1 MLGVSLISFFLLVS
15 LSMGKIANPT
25 SFGINTGTQGWGVS
39 VHRAWRISSIYEGV
53 FEIRFYDVKGSDE
66 FVFYNNLGGTET
78 INEKSLVI
86 SPVFA
91 GFRYYPFEG
100 KIENNFSPFVTLKA
114 GPLFIFDGNE
124 EITSFIERWKK
135 AETHLTF
142 GGHAGIGVKFLSSNV
157 SSISVSAGMDIFPM
171 NRNIDEQSQ
180 YNGLLF
186 QFEFSWWK

>member
-1 MLGVSLISFFLLVS
+1 MSRSNLICILLLSLL
-15 LSMGKIANPT
+15 MGKTTNPS
-25 SFGINTGTQGWGVS
+25 SFGIATGSHGWGIS
-39 VHRAWRISSIYEGV
+39 YQRILKSNVNSEIN
-53 FEIRFYDVKGSDE
+53 FEFRFYDVKGTDE
-66 FVFYNNLGGTET
+66 FPISTNYGTET

-135 AETHLTF
+135 AEIHVAF
-142 GGHAGIGVKFLSSNV
+142 GGHAGIGVKFLRSNV
-157 SSISVSAGMDIFPM
+157 SSISVSAGLDIFPM
-171 NRNIDEQSQ
+171 NGTIDDQSQ
-180 YNGLLF
+180 YNGFLL

>member
-1 MLGVSLISFFLLVS
+1 MIRLNIICLFLLS
-15 LSMGKIANPT
+15 LTMGKTANPS
-25 SFGINTGTQGWGVS
+25 SFGIATGSHGWGIS
-39 VHRAWRISSIYEGV
+39 YQRILKSNVNSEIN
-53 FEIRFYDVKGSDE
+53 FEFRFYDVKGTDE
-66 FVFYNNLGGTET
+66 FAFSTYYGGTET
-78 INEKSLVI
+78 INEQSLVI

-135 AETHLTF
+135 AEIHVAF
-142 GGHAGIGVKFLSSNV
+142 GGHAGIGVKFLRSNV
-157 SSISVSAGMDIFPM
+157 SSISVSAGFDIFPM
-171 NRNIDEQSQ
+171 NETIDDQSQ
-180 YNGLLF
+180 YNGFLL

>member
-1 MLGVSLISFFLLVS
+1 MSRSNLICILLLSLL
-15 LSMGKIANPT
+15 MGKTTNPS
-25 SFGINTGTQGWGVS
+25 SFGIATGSHGWGIS
-39 VHRAWRISSIYEGV
+39 YQRILKSNVNSEIN
-53 FEIRFYDVKGSDE
+53 FEFRFYDVKGTDE
-66 FVFYNNLGGTET
+66 FPISTNYGTET

-124 EITSFIERWKK
+124 EITSFFERWKK
-135 AETHLTF
+135 AETHVAF
-142 GGHAGIGVKFLSSNV
+142 GGHAGIGVKFLRSNV
-157 SSISVSAGMDIFPM
+157 SSISVSAGLDIFPM
-171 NRNIDEQSQ
+171 NGTIDDQSQ
-180 YNGLLF
+180 YNGFLL

>member
-15 LSMGKIANPT
+15 LSMGKTANPT
-25 SFGINTGTQGWGVS
+25 SFGINTGTQGWGMS

-53 FEIRFYDVKGSDE
+53 FEIRFYDVKGTDE
-66 FVFYNNLGGTET
+66 FPISTYYGTKT

-114 GPLFIFDGNE
+114 GPLFILTE
-124 EITSFIERWKK
+124 TKK
-135 AETHLTF
+135 
-142 GGHAGIGVKFLSSNV
+142 
-157 SSISVSAGMDIFPM
+157 
-171 NRNIDEQSQ
+171 
-180 YNGLLF
+180 
-186 QFEFSWWK
+186 

>member
-1 MLGVSLISFFLLVS
+1 
-15 LSMGKIANPT
+15 MGKTTNPS
-25 SFGINTGTQGWGVS
+25 SFGIATGSHGWGIS
-39 VHRAWRISSIYEGV
+39 YQRILKSNVNSEIN
-53 FEIRFYDVKGSDE
+53 FEFRFYDVKGTDE
-66 FVFYNNLGGTET
+66 FPISTYYGTKT

-157 SSISVSAGMDIFPM
+157 SSISVSAGLDIFPM
-171 NRNIDEQSQ
+171 NETIDDQSQ
-180 YNGLLF
+180 YNGFLF
-186 QFEFSWWK
+186 QFEFSWCK

>member
-1 MLGVSLISFFLLVS
+1 
-15 LSMGKIANPT
+15 MGKTTNPS
-25 SFGINTGTQGWGVS
+25 SFGIATGSHGWGIS
-39 VHRAWRISSIYEGV
+39 YQRILKSNVNSEIN
-53 FEIRFYDVKGSDE
+53 FEFRFYDVKGTDE
-66 FVFYNNLGGTET
+66 FPISTNYGTET

-135 AETHLTF
+135 AEIHVAF
-142 GGHAGIGVKFLSSNV
+142 GGHAGIGVKFLRSNV
-157 SSISVSAGMDIFPM
+157 SSISVSAGLDIFPM
-171 NRNIDEQSQ
+171 NGTIDDQSQ
-180 YNGLLF
+180 YNGFLL